1 MGGTKSEMQT
11 CWRRLTEFLEDTGL
25 EMNTQKTLLLSNTY
39 ATEHPSLSLKGQEI
53 KTLTNNEPF
62 KILGIWF
69 TMDMDWK
76 YQKRRAGAT
85 LIATIEKLAK
95 RKITDLQL
103 VQIINT
109 ITFSGIAYGMTIV
122 PYSEGEIR
130 KIKEQLYFHLRKR
143 LKIYDQKGWN
153 DFFTAAIQ

>member
-85 LIATIEKLAK
+85 LIATIEKLL
-95 RKITDLQL
+95 RH
-103 VQIINT
+103 
-109 ITFSGIAYGMTIV
+109 S
-122 PYSEGEIR
+122 IR
-130 KIKEQLYFHLRKR
+130 
-143 LKIYDQKGWN
+143 N
-153 DFFTAAIQ
+153 DNSSVLGRRDKKNQGTAILSPEKTPENLCPC